1 MKKKAIYMTPAT
13 QVLEMEA
20 NENILAGS
28 GLSNSDRNDISF
40 SDETFDEPS
49 IATKTSGIS
58 KKPVFV

>member
-40 SDETFDEPS
+40 SDETFDGTFHS
-49 IATKTSGIS
+49 NQNIWD
-58 KKPVFV
+58 F